1 MSFVKPLTEPIQI
14 YVYLWYLVNMVVG
27 IKGGKYKY
35 ISIYKW
41 SDSIIH
47 KTYLYLIQIQAEC
60 SKQNVKTD
68 TSLSL
73 PKIKSFVNMFFR
85 ELL

>member
-1 MSFVKPLTEPIQI
+1 
-14 YVYLWYLVNMVVG
+14 MVVG

-47 KTYLYLIQIQAEC
+47 KTYLYLIQIQAGCSKQIQAGCSKQIQAGC
-60 SKQNVKTD
+60 SKQNVNID

-73 PKIKSFVNMFFR
+73 FKIKSFVNMFL
-85 ELL
+85 ENYLGVGH

>member
-1 MSFVKPLTEPIQI
+1 MFIYIFV
-14 YVYLWYLVNMVVG
+14 VNMVVG

-47 KTYLYLIQIQAEC
+47 KTYLYLIQIQAGG
-60 SKQNVKTD
+60 SKQNVNID

-73 PKIKSFVNMFFR
+73 FKIKSFVNMFL
-85 ELL
+85 ENYLGVGH

>member
-1 MSFVKPLTEPIQI
+1 
-14 YVYLWYLVNMVVG
+14 MVVG

-47 KTYLYLIQIQAEC
+47 KTYLYLIQIQAGC
-60 SKQNVKTD
+60 SKQNVNID

-73 PKIKSFVNMFFR
+73 FKIKSFVNMFL
-85 ELL
+85 ENYLGVGH